1 MKISDNTIKI
11 GRKAGYYNRKDAFVF
26 RASTMLD
33 PYIPYDGDK
42 AAADRYS
49 RYCKLVNRALE
60 NNGINDVCIF

>member
-33 PYIPYDGDK
+33 DYIPNEGDK
-42 AAADRYS
+42 AAANRYS
-49 RYCKLVNRALE
+49 RYCLLVNRALE
-60 NNGINDVCIF
+60 NNGITDVCIF